1 MFNLSLG
8 EVGAVNVVTSDNG
21 GLSNDQIAEMA
32 ANKIVYVADSAPPAI
47 KEQAH
52 VFSDKVKDLLRYY
65 VDLARREERATIVH
79 TIKEAGQP
87 DLANII
93 RRL

>member
-1 MFNLSLG
+1 
-8 EVGAVNVVTSDNG
+8 
-21 GLSNDQIAEMA
+21 MA

-65 VDLARREERATIVH
+65 VDLARKEERATIVQQ
-79 TIKEAGQP
+79 IKDAGQP

>member
-1 MFNLSLG
+1 MFDLSVA
-8 EVGAVNVVTSDNG
+8 EIGAVSVMTSDNG

-32 ANKIVYVADSAPPAI
+32 TNKIVYISDSAPPAI

-52 VFSDKVKDLLRYY
+52 VFADKVQDILRYY